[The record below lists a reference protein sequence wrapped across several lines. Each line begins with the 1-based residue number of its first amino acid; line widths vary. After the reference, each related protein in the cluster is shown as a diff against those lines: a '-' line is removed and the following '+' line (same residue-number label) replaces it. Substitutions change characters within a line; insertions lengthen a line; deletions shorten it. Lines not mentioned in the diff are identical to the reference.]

1 MKKRIT
7 LIATSLSLWF
17 SFGHSQTSCPNDLNG
32 FVESKNVSSTGS
44 VQLKIGFEEHASQTY
59 MYHGPG
65 KIYGAR
71 IFGNHQGFG
80 PFSGVPLKVTIYNVD
95 NEAP

>member
-17 SFGHSQTSCPNDLNG
+17 SMGHAQTTCLNDLNG

-44 VQLKIGFEEHASQTY
+44 VQLKIGFEEHGAQTY
-59 MYHGPG
+59 KYHGPG
-65 KIYGAR
+65 KI
-71 IFGNHQGFG
+71 
-80 PFSGVPLKVTIYNVD
+80 
-95 NEAP
+95 